1 MRHPTGVLGEAARQR
16 VPPTLAPFA
25 HHAGF
30 RAGPLRNLPSQRYL
44 SAMLASGDAASIG
57 VALMMVIRD
66 ALDPTPLDDIALR
79 RRYMAMRDA
88 ILPRDAM
95 RQRGILEQFATG
107 EARLLAD
114 ALGGLITLLAEHPQ
128 RDSLRAFASEL
139 ILRGSAASVEIRRN
153 PLVAAMLAGLGL
165 CAMPLRGDSGV
176 M

>member
-1 MRHPTGVLGEAARQR
+1 MSRAIGVLGEAARQR
-16 VPPTLAPFA
+16 VPPALLPFA
-25 HHAGF
+25 HRTGF

-44 SAMLASGDAASIG
+44 SGVLASGDAASIG

-95 RQRGILEQFATG
+95 RQRAILEQFAGG
-107 EARLLAD
+107 EARRLSD

-128 RDSLRAFASEL
+128 RDSLHAFASEL
-139 ILRGSAASVEIRRN
+139 ILRGSTASRAICRN
-153 PLVAAMLAGLGL
+153 PLVAAMLAGLGVFG
-165 CAMPLRGDSGV
+165 MPSCRGSSV